1 MFIVALAATSG
12 GIVNIPGTNGTG
24 AFAVATVNIGASGSI
39 IASADTGRVSLPVS
53 LFICQTNP
61 GTGACLG
68 SPASTV
74 MTTINANDT
83 PTFAVFVQGSGNVPF
98 DPAANRVFVRS
109 IAEA

>member
-1 MFIVALAATSG
+1 M
-12 GIVNIPGTNGTG
+12 
-24 AFAVATVNIGASGSI
+24 ATVNIGASGSI

-74 MTTINANDT
+74 TTTINANDT